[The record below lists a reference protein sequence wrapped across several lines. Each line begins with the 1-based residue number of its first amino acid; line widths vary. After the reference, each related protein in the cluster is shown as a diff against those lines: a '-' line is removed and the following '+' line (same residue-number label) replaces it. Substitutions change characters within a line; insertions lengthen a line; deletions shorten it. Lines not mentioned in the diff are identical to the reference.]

1 MRKICTLKD
10 ALDYNNEDVIFRFVK
25 VFDVSEE
32 QSILLFEE
40 TKKWF
45 WLCYKVIDSGIK
57 TPVFIDD
64 SILIIDEM
72 WHNFILFTK
81 DYERYCVEKFG
92 FFIHHLPTT
101 KSESEGW
108 SKDIEGNVKLYL
120 QNVENQYSI
129 IFDLL
134 GKETL
139 LLWYKDFPVN
149 YSKKKIK
156 KMIR

>member
-1 MRKICTLKD
+1 MKKKCTLED
-10 ALDYNNEDVIFRFVK
+10 ALDYQNENVIFRFVK
-25 VFDVSEE
+25 VFNVSEE

-40 TKKWF
+40 TKKWL
-45 WLCYKVIDSGIK
+45 WLCYKAVDSGIK

-81 DYERYCVEKFG
+81 DYERYCLDKFG
-92 FFIHHLPTT
+92 LFLHHLPTT
-101 KSESEGW
+101 KSESEEWG
-108 SKDIEGNVKLYL
+108 KDIEKNTKSYL
-120 QNVENQYSI
+120 DSLENQYSI

-139 LLWYKDFPVN
+139 LLWYKDFAVK
-149 YSKKKIK
+149 YSKDKIK
-156 KMIR
+156 ELIR